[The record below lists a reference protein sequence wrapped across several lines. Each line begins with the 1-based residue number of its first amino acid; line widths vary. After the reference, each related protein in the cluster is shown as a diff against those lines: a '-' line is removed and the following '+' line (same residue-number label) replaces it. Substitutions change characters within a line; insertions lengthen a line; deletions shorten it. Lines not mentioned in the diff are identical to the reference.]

1 MSLMRVELERRIL
14 EIVKQR
20 SKNGV
25 IQSELWSLLGVDNRE
40 GSRAVLSL
48 VRKGLIRREQIL
60 YKGRKTYVL
69 KYVPEKLEEVVL
81 KVSLNPVIKL
91 PCFTCKELYRCGSGG
106 FFNPYK
112 CSLLTY
118 FLQNSST

>member
-1 MSLMRVELERRIL
+1 MRLELERRIL

-20 SKNGV
+20 SRNGM
-25 IQSELWSLLGVDNRE
+25 IQSELWGILGVDNRE

-48 VRKGLIRREQIL
+48 VRKGLIRRDQII

-69 KYVPEKLEEVVL
+69 KYTPEKLERVNL
-81 KVSLNPVIKL
+81 KINLNPVVKI
-91 PCFTCKELYRCGSGG
+91 PCFICKELHKCGTGG

-112 CSLLTY
+112 CGLLTY
-118 FLQNSST
+118 FLLSNSEE